1 MADPTSGDEQQANR
15 GAQVMDWQQQNR
27 RQAYLDRLYQLSGR
41 TCGTY
46 TGLLAERQ
54 RVLVERDMREL
65 LTESMAG
72 DR

>member
-1 MADPTSGDEQQANR
+1 
-15 GAQVMDWQQQNR
+15 MDWQQQNR